1 MRTPDPRSLPHGSLG
16 NRDIHF
22 PTPQGG
28 TPPFFPPL
36 GSDATTPTSVCR
48 SLHALKIWA
57 IESRD
62 IPATFQPHGQ
72 FHKNGS
78 TPRHSVRK
86 EPMPGARSPPHPI
99 ISAPPFSGEPW
110 VRIPERP
117 LARAV
122 PRHQHQC
129 LGLYFWIPAQSA
141 VGLRDRSAF
150 PPLSPRPSFSK
161 GTQEHTSQLSDFW
174 EEPRRR

>member
-1 MRTPDPRSLPHGSLG
+1 MRTRDPRSLPHGSLG
-16 NRDIHF
+16 GRDIHF

-28 TPPFFPPL
+28 TPPPL
-36 GSDATTPTSVCR
+36 FGSDATTPTSVCR

-57 IESRD
+57 IESRE
-62 IPATFQPHGQ
+62 IPATFQRHGQ

-78 TPRHSVRK
+78 TPRHSARK

-117 LARAV
+117 PARAV
-122 PRHQHQC
+122 PRHQH
-129 LGLYFWIPAQSA
+129 PAPRTLLLDSGAECRRPPRPVGFSSSVPSA
-141 VGLRDRSAF
+141 VFLQGNSRTYITAV
-150 PPLSPRPSFSK
+150 
-161 GTQEHTSQLSDFW
+161 
-174 EEPRRR
+174 